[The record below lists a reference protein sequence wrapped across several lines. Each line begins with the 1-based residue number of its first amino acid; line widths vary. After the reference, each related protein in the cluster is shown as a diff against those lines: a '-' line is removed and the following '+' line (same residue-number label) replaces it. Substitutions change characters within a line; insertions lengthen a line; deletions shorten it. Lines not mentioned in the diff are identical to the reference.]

1 MVLVCGDGEVQGCQV
16 EVLYKIREGGEIW
29 MA

>member
-1 MVLVCGDGEVQGCQV
+1 MVQVCGDRKVQGCQV